1 MPDPGP
7 FSLAHN
13 SRSSRSDESS
23 AFVPLGDSSEFQVTA
38 EFDGGTGL
46 SEECADT
53 IRECLDRSGFVIVDG
68 LLTRREA
75 DAGQGLIDQT
85 VNDPKRHMSQ
95 FASETDNRY
104 RRRNFCSLP
113 STPESL
119 RFVSTLCRRLEPVI
133 SEYCGRSRP
142 LLEITTLTSHQGS
155 SHQYIHRDP
164 DCVLSMLVAVDD
176 IAPEQGGTLFV
187 PGTHKYGGAN
197 IRMDGRAFE
206 FMELYRIACN
216 FRILAYNLKALLRMR
231 RCGHPNLEPG
241 EFRDRVF
248 SRQQDDH
255 QPNLLRFV
263 TGKTYQFRVGM
274 LGPRNLWKLFRYRKL
289 LSESFRMVR
298 TAPRKGSV
306 ILFRSD
312 LMHAGGDNRSE
323 RPRNLLSLS
332 IGRDVVNPDQWDL
345 SYSPD
350 PTLRANPQTYGDLLK
365 EMDSPVPVG
374 SAREANR

>member
-1 MPDPGP
+1 MPDTG
-7 FSLAHN
+7 SLPLAG
-13 SRSSRSDESS
+13 SRLARSGESS
-23 AFVPLGDSSEFQVTA
+23 AFAPPGDTSEFRILA

-46 SEECADT
+46 SEECAES
-53 IRECLDRSGFVIVDG
+53 IRDRLDRNGFVIVDG

-75 DAGQGLIDQT
+75 DVGKALIDRT
-85 VNDPKRHMSQ
+85 VNDPGRHMSQ

-113 STPESL
+113 STAESL
-119 RFVSTLCRRLEPVI
+119 RFVSTVCRRLEPVI

-176 IAPEQGGTLFV
+176 ITAEQGGTLFV

-216 FRILAYNLKALLRMR
+216 ARILVYNLKALLRMR
-231 RCGHPNLEPG
+231 RHGHPDLAPG

-248 SRQQDDH
+248 SRRQDDH

-263 TGKTYQFRVGM
+263 TGKTYQFRLGM
-274 LGPRNLWKLFRYRKL
+274 LGPRNLWKLFRHRKL

-298 TAPRKGSV
+298 TSPRKGSV

-312 LMHAGGDNRSE
+312 VMHAGGDNRSE

-332 IGRDVVNPDQWDL
+332 IGRDVINPDQWSL

-365 EMDSPVPVG
+365 ETETPFPAGAASQA
-374 SAREANR
+374 SR